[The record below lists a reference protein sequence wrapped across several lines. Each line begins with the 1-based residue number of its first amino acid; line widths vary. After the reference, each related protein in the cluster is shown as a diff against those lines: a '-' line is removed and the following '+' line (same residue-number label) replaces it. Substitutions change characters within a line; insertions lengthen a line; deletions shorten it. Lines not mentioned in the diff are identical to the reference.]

1 MKTLWIALWLVSAPA
16 WALAQNDNG
25 VPSAESGDTTPAQ
38 ESSDPEAP
46 VSEAPKIALVP
57 EPGTDKEE
65 LVVEENPSFDTRYP
79 NKKYIDAVL
88 ERTSHMSLGY
98 ALGRMGDGFV
108 FGPRFD
114 LPVTKTNWG
123 YLQFFQYTNF
133 GTFKKPFDPAL
144 LFGVNYIV
152 RTKVILGVFRLYG
165 GGGFFAGWRP
175 SPSCKNPLSQN
186 DIVDA
191 YLYEGVPVRTTRP
204 TDQEIATDPTAAR
217 IDAKL
222 TGIDDRCQ
230 EQKDPFTIS
239 GGGSG
244 GIEFFAGPVRA
255 YFIEISGGGGVQN
268 NGIWTDTG
276 LVLRA
281 GNHFY
286 F

>member
-1 MKTLWIALWLVSAPA
+1 LLLASTPAL
-16 WALAQNDNG
+16 ALAQDDVISTADEAKG
-25 VPSAESGDTTPAQ
+25 APSQ
-38 ESSDPEAP
+38 ETSDPAEV
-46 VSEAPKIALVP
+46 VSEAPKIAI
-57 EPGTDKEE
+57 EEEAGTKKEE

-88 ERTSHMSLGY
+88 ERSSHMSLGY

-123 YLQFFQYTNF
+123 YLQFFHYTNF
-133 GTFKKPFDPAL
+133 GTFQKPFDPVL
-144 LFGVNYIV
+144 LLGVNFQV
-152 RTKVILGVFRLYG
+152 RTKVMLGIFRLYG
-165 GGGFFAGWRP
+165 GGGFFGGWRP
-175 SPSCKNPLSQN
+175 DPACKNPLDQKDVVN
-186 DIVDA
+186 A
-191 YLYEGVPVRTTRP
+191 YLYEGQPVSTLRP
-204 TDQEIATDPTAAR
+204 TPQQVATNEVAAR
-217 IDAKL
+217 IDKKL
-222 TGIDDRCQ
+222 NAIDDRCQ
-230 EQKDPFTIS
+230 EQMKSFTIS

-255 YFIEISGGGGVQN
+255 YFIEISGGGGAQT
-268 NGIWTDTG
+268 NGIWRDTG